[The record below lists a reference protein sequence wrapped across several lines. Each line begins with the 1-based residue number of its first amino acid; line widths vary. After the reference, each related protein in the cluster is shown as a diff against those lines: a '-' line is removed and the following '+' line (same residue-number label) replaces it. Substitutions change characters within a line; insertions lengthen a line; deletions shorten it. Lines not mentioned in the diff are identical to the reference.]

1 MGDAATDTIAFGGTI
16 TGNLVFEGSTDDA
29 YETTLTP
36 GNPSADIALTLPS
49 SASDTLVGKATTDT
63 FTNKTLTDPVIT
75 NITSGSTITLDAT
88 TDIVLDAGGANITM
102 KDDGTTVLDL

>member
-36 GNPSADIALTLPS
+36 GNPSADIAITLPS
-49 SASDTLVGKATTDT
+49 SASDTLVGKTTTDVL
-63 FTNKTLTDPVIT
+63 TNKTLTSALIT
-75 NITSGSTITLDAT
+75 TNLSPTSADGAALGSAT
-88 TDIVLDAGGANITM
+88 
-102 KDDGTTVLDL
+102 KEFSDLF